1 MDQAVDDGFLK
12 RYRALL
18 DAEEAAF
25 DALEH
30 ATEDGDRET
39 YEHDLEIWRNLAERR
54 AAFLAEHQ
62 PVPATVQR

>member
-30 ATEDGDRET
+30 ATEDGDRVN
-39 YEHDLEIWRNLAERR
+39 YEHDLEIWRGLAERR

-62 PVPATVQR
+62 PVPAAMQR